1 MGLWV
6 LTWLVVYWSVCGEGD
21 ELAHFPYPSGA
32 GYVLFPS
39 SPLPG
44 PGLRTRC
51 RNVAGG
57 VSGLPAPM
65 ARPLGGPARALHF
78 CGKEKQYTTTSC
90 LVLLNPCPY
99 GWVIGGPDY
108 LDASP
113 TSRIRVCLDHFAFLE
128 ENFQYLK
135 Y

>member
-1 MGLWV
+1 MGLWD

-78 CGKEKQYTTTSC
+78 CGKEKQYV
-90 LVLLNPCPY
+90 VLLLLVALFY
-99 GWVIGGPDY
+99 
-108 LDASP
+108 
-113 TSRIRVCLDHFAFLE
+113 
-128 ENFQYLK
+128 
-135 Y
+135 